1 MSEPMRLV
9 LKAPLSGIVVPL
21 DEVPDPV
28 FAGRMVGDGV
38 SVDPVTASL
47 TAPCD
52 GRVVQLHS
60 ASHAVT
66 LASSL
71 GVEILM
77 HVGLDTVHLKGR
89 GFTPRVRVGDAVRTG
104 DILIDFDADYVA
116 THARSLLTEIVIT
129 STERVAAMHP
139 ASGSVAA
146 GADTILSVTLKNGPL
161 VAGGPAAGPAARDA
175 VRSEPL
181 VISNASGLHARPA
194 ALLANRAKRFTA
206 DVRVRR
212 LHREPG
218 GSGVPK
224 EPGRVNCA
232 AGDSEVNARSVVG
245 IMGLEIARGDR
256 IEIVASGPDANEA
269 VQSLSQLIRDGLG
282 EGGAAPAAAEAAASV
297 DVVRRP
303 RSDDPNVLTGVAA
316 SPGLAVGNIVQVRH
330 EQLRVVEDAT
340 DARHERQALDAALEH
355 AKAELDALQARLQ
368 QEGAGGKAAIFAA
381 HRELLDDPDLLDIAG
396 DAVSSGKSAAFGWR
410 QAYTRHADRLANL
423 KNELLAARAN
433 DLRDVG
439 RRVLQK
445 LAGVDDE
452 PVTYE
457 ADSILVAE
465 ELTPSDTASLDRARV
480 LGLCTTTGGASS
492 HVAILA
498 RSLDIPLV
506 AGIDPQALDLA
517 NGTEVILD
525 GTRGTLRVNPTTAEI
540 ARIRQRQE
548 DQSRERRAQHA
559 HAHEPATTVDGHRI
573 EVEANI
579 GGLAD
584 AEQALALGADGVGLF
599 RSEFLFL
606 HRATAPTDD
615 EQRAAYGD
623 VARALGARRRLV
635 VRTLDVGGDK
645 PLPYLPLPREDNPF
659 LGERGVRVMLNRPE
673 LLRAQLRAI
682 LLAAREG
689 HVAVMFP
696 MIASLDEWRTVRDV
710 LESERRKLDVPR
722 IEAGI
727 MIEVPS
733 AALVADHFAAE
744 VDFFSIGTND
754 LTQYTLAMDR
764 GHPRLAPHVD
774 GLSPAVLRLVD
785 QTARAAQRHGR
796 RTAVCGGIAG
806 DPQAVPLLLG
816 LGIDELSVTVPAI
829 PVVKAQIRRLRM
841 EECRALAQ
849 TALACATAAEVRA
862 LVPLEGRA

>member
-1 MSEPMRLV
+1 MSEPVHLV

-21 DEVPDPV
+21 ADVPDPV
-28 FAGRMVGDGV
+28 FAGRMVGDGI
-38 SVDPVTASL
+38 SIDPITTSL

-52 GRVVQLHS
+52 GRIVQMHS
-60 ASHAVT
+60 AAHAVT
-66 LASSL
+66 LAAAD
-71 GVEILM
+71 GIEILM
-77 HVGLDTVHLKGR
+77 HIGLDTVQLKGR
-89 GFTPRVRVGDAVRTG
+89 GFTPRVKAGDMVRTG

-116 THARSLLTEIVIT
+116 THAKSLLTEVIVT
-129 STERVAAMHP
+129 STERVASMQRG
-139 ASGSVAA
+139 SGSVIA
-146 GADTILSVTLKNGPL
+146 GADTILDITLTNGQK
-161 VAGGPAAGPAARDA
+161 VAGEVAAAA

-181 VISNASGLHARPA
+181 VVSNPSGLHARPA
-194 ALLANRAKRFTA
+194 AVLASRAKQFTA
-206 DVRVRR
+206 DIRLRR
-212 LHREPG
+212 
-218 GSGVPK
+218 
-224 EPGRVNCA
+224 
-232 AGDSEVNARSVVG
+232 GDQEVNARSVVG
-245 IMGLEIARGDR
+245 IMGIEIARGDR
-256 IEIVASGPDANEA
+256 IEIIASGPDADEA
-269 VQSLSQLIRDGLG
+269 VRMLSRLVLDGLG
-282 EGGAAPAAAEAAASV
+282 EDATAPAAADVASAA
-297 DVVRRP
+297 VVARSP

-316 SPGLAVGNIVQVRH
+316 SPGIAVGNIVQVKR
-330 EQLRVVEDAT
+330 EQLRVVENAS
-340 DARHERQALDAALEH
+340 DARLQRRALDAALER

-381 HRELLDDPDLLDIAG
+381 HRELLDDPDLLEIAS
-396 DAVSSGKSAAFGWR
+396 DAVSGGKTAAFGW
-410 QAYTRHADRLANL
+410 QLAFTRHADRLAKS

-445 LAGVDDE
+445 LAGVEDE
-452 PVTYE
+452 PLSYQ
-457 ADSILVAE
+457 ADSILIAE
-465 ELTPSDTASLDRARV
+465 DLTPSDTASLDRARV

-506 AGIDPQALDLA
+506 AGIDPQALDLP
-517 NGTEVILD
+517 GGSLVILD
-525 GTRGTLRVNPTTAEI
+525 GTKGTLRVNPTAADI
-540 ARIRQRQE
+540 ARIHQQQE
-548 DQSRERRAQHA
+548 VQSRERQIEQA
-559 HAHEPATTVDGHRI
+559 HALEPATTLDGHRVA
-573 EVEANI
+573 VEANI
-579 GGLAD
+579 GGTAD
-584 AEQALALGADGVGLF
+584 AQQALTLGADGVGLF

-606 HRATAPTDD
+606 QRATAPTEE
-615 EQRAAYGD
+615 EQRIAYGD
-623 VARALGARRRLV
+623 VARALGRDRRLV

-689 HVAVMFP
+689 RVAVMFP
-696 MIASLDEWRTVRDV
+696 MIATIDEWRAVRDV
-710 LESERRKLDVPR
+710 LESERQKLGAPR

-727 MIEVPS
+727 MIEVPA
-733 AALVADHFAAE
+733 AALMADQFAAE

-764 GHPRLAPHVD
+764 GHPRLAPQVD

-806 DPQAVPLLLG
+806 DPQAVPLLVG

-829 PVVKAQIRRLRM
+829 PAVKAQIRRLRM
-841 EECRALAQ
+841 EECRALAKR
-849 TALACATAAEVRA
+849 ALACATATEVRA
-862 LVPLEGRA
+862 LVPLEGRS

>member
-1 MSEPMRLV
+1 MSEPVHLV

-21 DEVPDPV
+21 ENVPDPV
-28 FAGRMVGDGV
+28 FAGRMVGDGI
-38 SVDPVTASL
+38 SIDPVTTSL

-52 GRVVQLHS
+52 GRIVQMHS
-60 ASHAVT
+60 AAHAVT
-66 LASSL
+66 LAAAD

-77 HVGLDTVHLKGR
+77 HIGLDTVQLKGH
-89 GFTPRVRVGDAVRTG
+89 GFTPRVKAGDVVRAG
-104 DILIDFDADYVA
+104 DVLIDFDADYVA
-116 THARSLLTEIVIT
+116 THAKSLMTEVIVT
-129 STERVAAMHP
+129 STDRVAAMRP
-139 ASGSVAA
+139 ASGSVTA
-146 GADTILSVTLKNGPL
+146 GADVLLDVTLTNGHRAP
-161 VAGGPAAGPAARDA
+161 VAAASAA

-181 VISNASGLHARPA
+181 AISNPSGLHARPA
-194 ALLANRAKRFTA
+194 AVLASRAKQFTA
-206 DVRVRR
+206 DIRLRR
-212 LHREPG
+212 
-218 GSGVPK
+218 
-224 EPGRVNCA
+224 
-232 AGDSEVNARSVVG
+232 GDSEVNARSVVA

-256 IEIVASGPDANEA
+256 IEIAASGPDADEA
-269 VQSLSQLIRDGLG
+269 VRILSRLVLDGLG
-282 EGGAAPAAAEAAASV
+282 EDANVPAPSEAAAAAVS
-297 DVVRRP
+297 VVRAT

-316 SPGLAVGNIVQVRH
+316 SPGIAVGNIVQVRR
-330 EQLRVVEDAT
+330 EQLRVEENAS
-340 DARHERQALDAALEH
+340 DARLQRRALDSALEH

-381 HRELLDDPDLLDIAG
+381 HRELLDDPDLLEIAS
-396 DAVSSGKSAAFGWR
+396 DAVSSGKTAAFGW
-410 QAYTRHADRLANL
+410 QLAFTRHAERLAKS

-445 LAGVDDE
+445 LAGVVDE
-452 PVTYE
+452 PLSYQ

-465 ELTPSDTASLDRARV
+465 DLTPSDTASLDRVRV

-517 NGTEVILD
+517 NGTLAILD
-525 GTRGTLRVNPTTAEI
+525 GTRGTLRINPTPADI
-540 ARIRQRQE
+540 ARIHEQQE
-548 DQSRERRAQHA
+548 AQSRERRVEQA
-559 HAHEPATTVDGHRI
+559 HALEPAATLDGHRI
-573 EVEANI
+573 HVEANI
-579 GGLAD
+579 GGAAD
-584 AEQALALGADGVGLF
+584 AEQAIALGADGVGLF

-606 HRATAPTDD
+606 QRATAPTEE
-615 EQRAAYGD
+615 EQHLAYGD
-623 VARALGARRRLV
+623 VARALGRDRRLV

-682 LLAAREG
+682 LLAARDG
-689 HVAVMFP
+689 RVAVMFP
-696 MIASLDEWRTVRDV
+696 MIATIDEWRAVRDV
-710 LESERRKLDVPR
+710 LESERQKLGAPR

-727 MIEVPS
+727 MIEVPA
-733 AALVADHFAAE
+733 AALIADQFAAE

-796 RTAVCGGIAG
+796 KTAVCGGIAG
-806 DPQAVPLLLG
+806 DPQAVPLLVG

-829 PVVKAQIRRLRM
+829 PAVKAQIRRLRK
-841 EECRALAQ
+841 EECRVLAQ
-849 TALACATAAEVRA
+849 RALACATAAEVRA
-862 LVPLEGRA
+862 LVPLEGRS